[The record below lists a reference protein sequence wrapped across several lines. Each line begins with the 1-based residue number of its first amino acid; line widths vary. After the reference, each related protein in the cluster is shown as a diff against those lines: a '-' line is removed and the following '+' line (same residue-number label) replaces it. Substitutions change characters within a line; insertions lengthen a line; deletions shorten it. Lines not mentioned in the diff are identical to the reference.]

1 MRLCDLV
8 APLDCILRTIGR
20 RANLSGYIL
29 EIQNIFVLFN
39 SSSVRGEVLIITL
52 TCTHFNKR
60 SSNNNINLYSLI
72 FLNSGFSTLGEIDRV
87 LLVGPIAPATYFM
100 QPVSLQYFFRHP
112 TTNLVTLTPKII
124 RILGQGCIF
133 FRIKNGHAISFI
145 FANSANKTL

>member
-8 APLDCILRTIGR
+8 APLGCILRTIGR

-39 SSSVRGEVLIITL
+39 SSSVREVLI
-52 TCTHFNKR
+52 
-60 SSNNNINLYSLI
+60 NINLYSLI

-124 RILGQGCIF
+124 RNSWTRVYIF
-133 FRIKNGHAISFI
+133 QDEKLAIKRVLFNSF
-145 FANSANKTL
+145 